1 MPDWNPEI
9 LRRLAPLKLSTPREA
24 EIAEEFTQHLD
35 DRYQEL
41 LAAGQAEDAAYHT
54 SLGELKDED
63 FLACNLKRVE
73 RNSYCEPVAAEK
85 DSGNFFSSI
94 FRDVRYAL
102 RMLRKSPGFAAV
114 AILTLALGIGANTA
128 IFSVV
133 NAVLLRPLAY
143 KHSTSL
149 VNIWGKFETD
159 GIPQSWISE
168 PEYWDL
174 IDRNESF
181 SQIAAYALGGNAN
194 LTRAD
199 AGPVQVSSAGATAG
213 VLPMLGI
220 TPMLGRTFTADED
233 LPGHSHFVLLSYAL
247 WQSQFAADPSIV
259 TKSIQLDGESY
270 SVVGVLPKNF
280 SLGGK
285 QDVWTSL
292 GLNRAKPNGRGSHY
306 LRVVARLKPGVN
318 SAQASAAL
326 SRFADYLRST
336 YPGNYG
342 HGNDKG
348 FSMFMVPVK
357 EQLVAKLR
365 PALLVLLGAVAFVL
379 LIACA
384 NVANLLLAHASS
396 REKELAI
403 RSALGAGR
411 ARLICQ
417 LLTESLILALAG
429 GVLGLVLAYWGVGA
443 LRALVP
449 ANTPR
454 MDEVRL
460 DPLVLAFT
468 FGISMLTG
476 LFFGLA
482 PAWHIARTDL
492 RETLNEAGRST
503 SATGGTRRL
512 RAVLVVSELA
522 LAVLLL
528 VGAGLL
534 IRSFSHLLD
543 VSPGFQTQ
551 HLLTLELSLP
561 DKAYPDG
568 VPVQSFFTQLVARVK
583 TVPGIQ
589 SAGAVSQMPL
599 SDNYNSGSVFFE
611 DTSIPNIPRLP
622 ELLNLPFMEIDQR
635 AAMPGYFSTMQI
647 PLVRGR
653 IFSDADNATAPLVVV
668 VDANFAHRFWPHGDA
683 IGQHVAVDT
692 IPTVD
697 PNAKPAPRW
706 RTIVG
711 VVGHVKHY
719 ALDVEGREQI
729 YLPHNQPLYGVFVP
743 RDMTLA
749 VRTSLDPASVT
760 NAIREQVA
768 ALDKDLPLYNIAT
781 MDQLVCTSVAQP
793 RLNLSLLVAFAA
805 LALVLSA
812 VGVYGVMAYA
822 VTQRTH
828 EIGIRAAL
836 GAQPRDVMWLVVG
849 QGTRLT
855 LVGIALGIAGALVLT
870 RFLRSMLFEVEPT
883 DLATFVGVTILLVL
897 VSLAACCIPARRA
910 LRVDPMVA
918 LRYE

>member
-1 MPDWNPEI
+1 MGNLLQD
-9 LRRLAPLKLSTPREA
+9 LK
-24 EIAEEFTQHLD
+24 
-35 DRYQEL
+35 Y
-41 LAAGQAEDAAYHT
+41 G
-54 SLGELKDED
+54 
-63 FLACNLKRVE
+63 V
-73 RNSYCEPVAAEK
+73 
-85 DSGNFFSSI
+85 
-94 FRDVRYAL
+94 
-102 RMLRKSPGFAAV
+102 RMLAKAPGFTAV

-133 NAVLLRPLAY
+133 NAVLLRPLSY
-143 KHSTSL
+143 KDSATL
-149 VNIWGKFETD
+149 FNVWGKFEKE
-159 GIPQSWISE
+159 GLPQNWISE

-174 IDRNESF
+174 IDRNEPF
-181 SQIAAYALGGNAN
+181 SQIAAYALGGSAN
-194 LTRAD
+194 LTSAD
-199 AGPVQVSSAGATAG
+199 ARPVQVSSAGATASL
-213 VLPMLGI
+213 LPMLGV
-220 TPMLGRTFTADED
+220 TPALGRIFTAAED
-233 LPGHSHFVLLSYAL
+233 QPGHSHFALLSYSL
-247 WQSQFAADPSIV
+247 WRSQFGADPNVV
-259 TKSIQLDGESY
+259 TKSIQLDGETY
-270 SVVGVLPKNF
+270 SVVGVLPKRF

-285 QDVWTSL
+285 QDLWTPL
-292 GLNRAKPNGRGSHY
+292 GLNRAKPRDRGSHY
-306 LRVVARLKPGVN
+306 MRVVARLKPGVD
-318 SAQASAAL
+318 SAQASVAL
-326 SRFADYLRST
+326 TRLADYLRSA

-342 HGNDKG
+342 HGADKEFG
-348 FSMFMVPVK
+348 MYMVPVK
-357 EQLVAKLR
+357 EQLVSKLR

-403 RSALGAGR
+403 RAALGAGR
-411 ARLICQ
+411 ARLIRQ

-429 GVLGLVLAYWGVGA
+429 GLFGLALAYWGVGA
-443 LRALVP
+443 LRALAP

-454 MDEVRL
+454 MDEVHL

-468 FGISMLTG
+468 FGVSLLTG

-492 RETLNEAGRST
+492 RETLNEAGRGT
-503 SATGGTRRL
+503 SATGGSRRL

-534 IRSFSHLLD
+534 IRSFSRLLE

-561 DKAYPDG
+561 EKTYPDG
-568 VPVQSFFTQLVARVK
+568 PPVQKFFTQLMARVK
-583 TVPGIQ
+583 TLPGIQ

-599 SDNYNSGSVFFE
+599 SDNYTSGSVFFE
-611 DTSIPNIPRLP
+611 DTSIPDVPRLP
-622 ELLNLPFMEIDQR
+622 ELGNLPFMEIDQR
-635 AAMPGYFSTMQI
+635 VATPGYFAAMQI

-653 IFSDADNATAPLVVV
+653 LLNDADNASAPLVAV
-668 VDANFAHRFWPHGDA
+668 VDLNFAHRFWPHGDA
-683 IGQHVAVDT
+683 IGQHVAIDT
-692 IPTVD
+692 TPTG
-697 PNAKPAPRW
+697 KPDVQSKDPRW

-729 YLPHNQPLYGVFVP
+729 YFPHQQPLYGAFVP

-781 MDQLVCTSVAQP
+781 MDQLVSTSVAQP

-805 LALVLSA
+805 LALILAA

-828 EIGIRAAL
+828 EIGIRMAL
-836 GAQPRDVMWLVVG
+836 GALPADVLRQVLVEGGRLAAFGVALG
-849 QGTRLT
+849 LLAALALTRLMSTLLFGVKPTDPVTFAVVAAT
-855 LVGIALGIAGALVLT
+855 LVCVA
-870 RFLRSMLFEVEPT
+870 
-883 DLATFVGVTILLVL
+883 
-897 VSLAACCIPARRA
+897 LAACYVPARRA
-910 LRVDPMVA
+910 TCVDPIIA